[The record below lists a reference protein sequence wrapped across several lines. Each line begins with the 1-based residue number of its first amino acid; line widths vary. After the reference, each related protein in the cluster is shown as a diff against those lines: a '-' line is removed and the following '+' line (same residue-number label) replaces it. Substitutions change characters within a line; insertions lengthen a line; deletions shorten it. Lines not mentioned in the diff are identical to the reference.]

1 MTCGWCG
8 GSIASANKPHMKG
21 QCEMGNWEA
30 EKCEY
35 PECNRKKWTGM
46 YCSEHYKERWPRTYA
61 QLIKER
67 DNQGQSLQAKYD
79 ALEQAARGLVE
90 YRDHNVL
97 NWQLEKA
104 DDFINAMR
112 RLLDG
117 VNDECTC
124 TSCEGCGGTGHVW
137 YSFSGEYLG
146 NSRCDDMDE
155 LEVCD
160 DCGGSGIFDVCDHC
174 RVLEEMDGDK

>member
-79 ALEQAARGLVE
+79 ALEQAARDAVE
-90 YRDHNVL
+90 
-97 NWQLEKA
+97 
-104 DDFINAMR
+104 NAVFY
-112 RLLDG
+112 DP
-117 VNDECTC
+117 E
-124 TSCEGCGGTGHVW
+124 
-137 YSFSGEYLG
+137 
-146 NSRCDDMDE
+146 
-155 LEVCD
+155 CD
-160 DCGGSGIFDVCDHC
+160 DCMGVADGENHSHECLVIKLSNL
-174 RVLEEMDGDK
+174 LEGE